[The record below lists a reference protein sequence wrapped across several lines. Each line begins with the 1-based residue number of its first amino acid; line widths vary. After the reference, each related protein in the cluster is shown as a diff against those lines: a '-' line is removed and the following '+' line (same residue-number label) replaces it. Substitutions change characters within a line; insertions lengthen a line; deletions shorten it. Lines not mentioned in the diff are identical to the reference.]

1 MHCWHATSHSPADT
15 RALGQLLGGLLR
27 EPLVIRLC
35 GDLGAGKTCLT
46 QGLAEGL
53 GVPAAEPVTSPSYT
67 LLNQYQGR
75 LPLNHFDLYR
85 LQQEDDLIDLGFEET
100 LDGPAITVIEWADR
114 FAQVAGEG
122 LLIRFGLPGAEERL
136 LHFQAE
142 GTAAEVALAALAR
155 VWEGA

>member
-1 MHCWHATSHSPADT
+1 MHSWHATTDSAAAT
-15 RALGQLLGGLLR
+15 RALGRLLGGLLR
-27 EPLVIRLC
+27 EPLLIRLC

-53 GVPAAEPVTSPSYT
+53 GVPAEEPVTSPSYT

-122 LLIRFGLPGAEERL
+122 LLIRFGLPAADERR
-136 LHFQAE
+136 LHFQAV
-142 GTAAEVALAALAR
+142 GTAAEGVLAAVAR
-155 VWEGA
+155 DWEGA

>member
-1 MHCWHATSHSPADT
+1 MHSWHATTNSAADT
-15 RALGQLLGGLLR
+15 RALGRLLGGLLR

-53 GVPAAEPVTSPSYT
+53 GVPVDEPVTSPSYT
-67 LLNQYQGR
+67 LLNQYRGR

-114 FAQVAGEG
+114 FARVSGEG
-122 LLIRFGLPGAEERL
+122 LLISFGLPAAEERL
-136 LHFQAE
+136 LHFQAF
-142 GTAAEVALAALAR
+142 GSTAEVALAALAR
-155 VWEGA
+155 AWEGR

>member
-1 MHCWHATSHSPADT
+1 MHSWHATSHSPADT
-15 RALGQLLGGLLR
+15 RALGRLLGGLLR
-27 EPLVIRLC
+27 EPLVLRLC

-53 GVPAAEPVTSPSYT
+53 GVSADEPVTSPSYT

-114 FAQVAGEG
+114 FAQVSGEG
-122 LLIRFGLPGAEERL
+122 LLISFGLPGAEQRL
-136 LHFQAE
+136 LHFQAT
-142 GTAAEVALAALAR
+142 GTTAEVALAALAR
-155 VWEGA
+155 AWEGA